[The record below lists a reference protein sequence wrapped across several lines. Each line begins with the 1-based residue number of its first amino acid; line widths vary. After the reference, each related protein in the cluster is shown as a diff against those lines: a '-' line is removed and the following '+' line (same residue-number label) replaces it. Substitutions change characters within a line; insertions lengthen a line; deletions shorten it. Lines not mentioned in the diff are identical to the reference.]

1 MRNSYLLHPLSQNS
15 RRATERRFLLGWSD
29 PRVTLGTQSC
39 AKVGSL
45 QPNSVPFHG
54 ILSILSCATSSP
66 SGTCP
71 ITEVNAKVTIGVIC
85 VFHAPVT
92 FQPCEWRSTFLEVFE
107 SDTSKRPRK
116 WKSSIKMFPSDLRET
131 VLSIFMVEG
140 PPSALYLLGN
150 LQPVKSEKELQSVR
164 GPQAGTAMHSPLLI

>member
-1 MRNSYLLHPLSQNS
+1 M
-15 RRATERRFLLGWSD
+15 A
-29 PRVTLGTQSC
+29 
-39 AKVGSL
+39 
-45 QPNSVPFHG
+45 
-54 ILSILSCATSSP
+54 ILPILSCATSSP

-71 ITEVNAKVTIGVIC
+71 IAEVNAKVTIGVIC

-131 VLSIFMVEG
+131 VLSIFMVED
-140 PPSALYLLGN
+140 PPSAFYLLGN
-150 LQPVKSEKELQSVR
+150 LQPAKSEKELQS
-164 GPQAGTAMHSPLLI
+164 